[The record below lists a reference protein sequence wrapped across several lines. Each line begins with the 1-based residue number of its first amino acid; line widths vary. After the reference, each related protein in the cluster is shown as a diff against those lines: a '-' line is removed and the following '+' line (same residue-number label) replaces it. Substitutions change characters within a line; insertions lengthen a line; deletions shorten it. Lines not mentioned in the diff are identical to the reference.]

1 MKKLLFLFLLVFAT
15 SGYAQSIDE
24 IVKRFDN
31 HLISDTEYKE
41 RMKVVSGMTAKQLY
55 SVGYQY
61 YQNGSK
67 DRMKAEAWLT
77 SAVKKGSSEA
87 KQLLQKIYEEEK
99 NDNKGFVIDR
109 EKFVE
114 DLPLGRMYLTGTP
127 DENGNMV
134 MYLKIYSKS
143 NGFFRFGQSK
153 RGISFYIP
161 GENGEFCGNSMPMK
175 ENQCKTVRIVVS
187 KDIVTESIW
196 GCGYVNVRGPIGSRV
211 IYLK

>member
-1 MKKLLFLFLLVFAT
+1 MKKLLFLFLLTFAV
-15 SGYAQSIDE
+15 SGYAQSVDE
-24 IVKRFDN
+24 IMKNFN
-31 HLISDTEYKE
+31 SHLISDSEYKE

-99 NDNKGFVIDR
+99 NDNEGFVVDR
-109 EKFVE
+109 ENFIE

-127 DENGNMV
+127 DEDGNMV

-143 NGFFRFGQSK
+143 NGLFRFGRSK

-161 GENGEFCGNSMPMK
+161 SENGEFCGNSMPMK

-187 KDIVTESIW
+187 KDIVTKNIV
-196 GCGYVNVRGPIGSRV
+196 GCGYVNVRGPIGSRI